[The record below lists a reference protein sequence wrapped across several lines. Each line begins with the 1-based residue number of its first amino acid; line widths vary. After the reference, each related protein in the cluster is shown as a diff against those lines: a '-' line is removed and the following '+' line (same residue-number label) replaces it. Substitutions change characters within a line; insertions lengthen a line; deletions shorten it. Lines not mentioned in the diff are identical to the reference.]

1 MDIVR
6 SIASQNNLTVIAN
19 IHDAIIFKHQLDPA
33 IKDQMEAAIRTQ
45 TNNTHW
51 ALGEKELKSF

>member
-1 MDIVR
+1 
-6 SIASQNNLTVIAN
+6 VIAN